1 MMNMCGFR
9 YLNREGKA
17 SRVTNRGTNSTVL
30 RTLGLVY
37 RLLMIYHVQLVGVST
52 IRSVQKPLG
61 EEAVNRKEKP
71 QINALEDTN
80 GEEEAP
86 VVVGADPVEV
96 P

>member
-1 MMNMCGFR
+1 MNHCQYYKYMKHQLSCT
-9 YLNREGKA
+9 LHEA
-17 SRVTNRGTNSTVL
+17 CNSAYMKHCM
-30 RTLGLVY
+30 R
-37 RLLMIYHVQLVGVST
+37 
-52 IRSVQKPLG
+52 QKPLG